1 VALARDE
8 AAMSIESRSP
18 PPQYALRLKRAL
30 GGRAGWGGF
39 VLQILFVLIL
49 VWIGYEIFV
58 NARANLAN
66 QRITSGFG
74 FLNNTAGFDV
84 SQSLIPYNGSDTYTR
99 VFFVGL
105 LNTILVSVIG
115 IVFATLIGFIV
126 ALGRL
131 SPNWLMSRV
140 AGGYVELIRN
150 LPLLFQ
156 MLFWYLAVLA
166 ALPGPRQ
173 SISLFGAFF
182 LSNRGLIIPRPI
194 GEAGLA
200 PFLVAFL
207 GAIVASIIVHY
218 YARRQLFEK
227 GKAIKV
233 WPIVLGL
240 LIGLP
245 LVTALVFG
253 APFTVEMP
261 ELKGFNFAG
270 GVRVIPELVAL
281 AVALSTYT
289 AAFIA
294 EIVRAGIMSVHK
306 GQMEAGLSLGL
317 GRGSVLRLIV
327 IPQAMRVILPPL
339 TNQYLNLTKNSSLAV
354 AIGYP
359 DLVSVFAGTTLSQTG
374 QAIEIIA
381 ITMGVYLALSL
392 FTSAIMSFY
401 NWRLSRSL
409 AT

>member
-1 VALARDE
+1 
-8 AAMSIESRSP
+8 MSIEARSP
-18 PPQYALRLKRAL
+18 PPQFAFRLKRAL
-30 GGRAGWGGF
+30 GGRAGWSGF
-39 VLQILFVLIL
+39 ALQVVFVLIL
-49 VWIGYEIFV
+49 IWIGYEIFT
-58 NARANLAN
+58 NARTNLEN
-66 QRITSGFG
+66 QRIASGFG

-84 SQSLIPYNGSDTYTR
+84 SQSLIPYSGSNTYTR
-99 VFFVGL
+99 VFLVGL
-105 LNTILVSVIG
+105 LNTILVAVLG

-131 SPNWLMSRV
+131 SPNWLISRI
-140 AGGYVELIRN
+140 AGAYVEAVRN

-173 SISLFGAFF
+173 SISLFGVAF
-182 LSNRGLIIPRPI
+182 LSNRGLIVPQPV
-194 GEAGLA
+194 GEPGFE
-200 PFLVAFL
+200 PFAIAVLV
-207 GAIVASIIVHY
+207 AIVAAIAVHR
-218 YARRQLFEK
+218 YARRELFQK
-227 GKAIKV
+227 GRAIKV

-240 LIGLP
+240 LVGLP
-245 LVTALVFG
+245 LLTALVFG
-253 APFTVEMP
+253 TPFKVTFP

-281 AVALSTYT
+281 LLALSIYT

-359 DLVSVFAGTTLSQTG
+359 DLVSVFAGTALSQTG
-374 QAIEIIA
+374 QAIEIIV

-409 AT
+409 GA